1 MADAAGLIEPL
12 VRPMREHLAK
22 LDGDTGSASKA
33 AESLGTAKNTI
44 AEVKTQ
50 HSTQV
55 RATLGGWYGERA
67 NAFQGRVATLDG
79 GLDRLSGNCGSAQ
92 GSVAGAVTAITVGRK
107 AIQGLI
113 DEFIGWAKPVF
124 EAALTA
130 QKAGDGNAVREAAAK
145 AFGRSSDYAGKTAAE
160 LKKVADQ
167 LTEAASRLRALQ
179 PADPGA
185 LRGLG
190 SPLGGSGGSVEVQGG
205 GVPIAPPAPPEGG
218 GRGEGGGSGG
228 SGGGSGSGGG
238 GGYSGGGG
246 GGGGGGRPNLP
257 VAIPPQPG
265 SGVDINLPGGHTV
278 QAPNPVAAAAVRNA
292 LSVLGT
298 PYVWAASDPPR
309 ATDCSGLTKWAYG
322 NAGLDLPRHSAAQAV
337 GASVPP
343 GQLLPGDLVVWRGHV
358 AMYIG
363 NGQMVEA
370 GDPVQ
375 IRPLRTTNSGMPFV
389 GFYRPTG

>member
-12 VRPMREHLAK
+12 IRPLREHLAK
-22 LDGDTGSASKA
+22 LDGDTGSASRA
-33 AESLGTAKNTI
+33 AESLGKAKTTI
-44 AEVKTQ
+44 TELKSRHGA
-50 HSTQV
+50 QV
-55 RATLGGWYGERA
+55 RSALGGWYGDKA

-92 GSVAGAVTAITVGRK
+92 GTVTGAVGAVTTGRK

-113 DEFIGWAKPVF
+113 DEFVRWAKPAF

-130 QKAGDGNAVREAAAK
+130 QKAGDTNAVREATAR
-145 AFGRSSDYAGKTAAE
+145 AFGRSASYAEKSAAE
-160 LKKVADQ
+160 LKKVSDH
-167 LTEAASRLRALQ
+167 LTEAAARLRALQ

-185 LRGLG
+185 LKGLG
-190 SPLGGSGGSVEVQGG
+190 SPLGGNGVVEVQGG
-205 GVPIAPPAPPEGG
+205 GISPVAPPAPPEGQ
-218 GRGEGGGSGG
+218 GRGDGGGGSGG
-228 SGGGSGSGGG
+228 SGGG
-238 GGYSGGGG
+238 GGGG
-246 GGGGGGRPNLP
+246 GGGGYGGGRPNLP

-322 NAGLDLPRHSAAQAV
+322 NAGLDLPRHSAAQAI

-358 AMYIG
+358 AMFIG

>member
-12 VRPMREHLAK
+12 VRPLREHLAK
-22 LDGDTGSASKA
+22 LAGDTGSASRA
-33 AESLGTAKNTI
+33 AESLGSAKTAI
-44 AEVKTQ
+44 ADVKSR
-50 HSTQV
+50 HGAQV
-55 RATLGGWYGERA
+55 RTAMGGWYGDRA

-79 GLDRLSGNCGSAQ
+79 GLDRLSGNCASAQ
-92 GSVAGAVTAITVGRK
+92 GTVAGAVGAVTTGRK
-107 AIQGLI
+107 AIQGLL
-113 DEFIGWAKPVF
+113 DEFVGWAKPAF
-124 EAALTA
+124 EAAIAA
-130 QKAGDGNAVREAAAK
+130 QKGGDTNAVREATAR
-145 AFGRSSDYAGKTAAE
+145 AFGRSALYVEKSAAE
-160 LKKVADQ
+160 LKKVSDH
-167 LTEAASRLRALQ
+167 LTEAAARLRALQ

-185 LRGLG
+185 LTGLG
-190 SPLGGSGGSVEVQGG
+190 TPLGGNGVVETQGAGGS
-205 GVPIAPPAPPEGG
+205 PIAPPAPPESPGG
-218 GRGEGGGSGG
+218 
-228 SGGGSGSGGG
+228 GSGGG
-238 GGYSGGGG
+238 GGGGGGHSGGG

-363 NGQMVEA
+363 DGQMVEA